1 MAKQLQFNEEAR
13 KSLVAGVEKISRA
26 VMATL
31 GPKGRLVV
39 IDKKFGAPTVT
50 KDGVSVAREV
60 ELENPFENMGAQ
72 LLKEVATK
80 TNDVAGDGTTTATV
94 LAWSITKEGMKSVA
108 AGVNP
113 MGIRRGIDKAVID
126 AVSEIKK
133 QAKMIKDKEEI
144 YYYAVKLVTGR
155 MFAKY
160 ATLAWSSEDN
170 YMNRIK
176 RICSEIMD
184 TATAHEGELTSL
196 VDVMLQMKKEG
207 RDFNEIVMRRTAKL
221 TILFKRLLR
230 VGISCGD
237 IIECD
242 INKVANHILLLLESS
257 CFQVAFLDTFE
268 MALSKELIANYLEF
282 FKARPKTTPV
292 ISRS

>member
-1 MAKQLQFNEEAR
+1 MPKKIDHEER
-13 KSLVAGVEKISRA
+13 KEKILQTALKVFGREGYRDSNLSLIAQECGISR
-26 VMATL
+26 
-31 GPKGRLVV
+31 
-39 IDKKFGAPTVT
+39 PTIYQY
-50 KDGVSVAREV
+50 
-60 ELENPFENMGAQ
+60 F
-72 LLKEVATK
+72 
-80 TNDVAGDGTTTATV
+80 
-94 LAWSITKEGMKSVA
+94 
-108 AGVNP
+108 
-113 MGIRRGIDKAVID
+113 
-126 AVSEIKK
+126 
-133 QAKMIKDKEEI
+133 KDKEEI

-160 ATLAWSSEDN
+160 ATLAWASEDN
-170 YMNRIK
+170 YMDRIK
-176 RICSEIMD
+176 KICSEIMD
-184 TATAHEGELTSL
+184 TATSHEDELTSL

-230 VGISCGD
+230 IGINSGD

-268 MALSKELIANYLEF
+268 MTLSKELIANYLEF
-282 FKARPKTTPV
+282 FKARPRTTPV